1 MQLPF
6 PTSTPILQITAILQ
20 YGALAFGF
28 AMELLFLP
36 LSFSF
41 YYVATAVVGQCTW
54 TTACRRCGNEGQ
66 EEGGHT
72 HSQYMLLLA
81 VAIFNKIEPAD
92 LRVVYFNRIELTEFW
107 FVFGTRSNLCY
118 TAVHEVVTMMH
129 HRTCASLPIFHA
141 LTECDSFSSFTD
153 E

>member
-1 MQLPF
+1 M
-6 PTSTPILQITAILQ
+6 
-20 YGALAFGF
+20 
-28 AMELLFLP
+28 
-36 LSFSF
+36 
-41 YYVATAVVGQCTW
+41 AVVGQRTY
-54 TTACRRCGNEGQ
+54 TTACGRCDKEGQ

-92 LRVVYFNRIELTEFW
+92 LWVVYFNRIELAESW
-107 FVFGTRSNLCY
+107 VVFGTRSYLCF
-118 TAVHEVVTMMH
+118 TSVHEVVTMMH

-141 LTECDSFSSFTD
+141 LTECDSVSSFAD